1 MLYRSRGTPS
11 SAECM
16 PPGRLLL
23 FFLCFCVLPLQ
34 AAGGEGL
41 PVFSSSSADP
51 VDAFL
56 ALGPFSRSLDQPSTA
71 TLQEV
76 FGRTDPAGAAADQL
90 YWSGEHPRAW
100 TVARAVPDGRLLAR
114 EAFGPAKLAENPPD
128 AKTKQAPCVYL
139 FRAIQSGRYR
149 KLLLSVESEGPVG
162 VWVNG
167 KACGDSRGQ
176 AGWRGIVPLRAGPNE
191 LFLESVAPVQRA
203 PWFVRVRFLESA
215 RAGAPRGSVTSGVL
229 EEIRSG
235 ILKRS
240 EEFLNTQKDP
250 GPAAPWPPGWLRL
263 TMPCPRVENEK
274 VEYTVFL
281 PSYSVRPE
289 SRLPLLVVIPPVE
302 EDAFYVALHENGL
315 AAEARRRGWAIAVP
329 ELPSPFPLPGTTSA
343 LVSPSEV
350 LEALRADL
358 QRRLPVDPL
367 RTYLVGVQAGADV
380 VLPLAFGG
388 SERYA
393 GVALIEPPLWGSDPW
408 FRFPPEMKKRLP
420 LFVAEGPA
428 PGPGGPFT
436 PPPGSGAPFMR
447 HVIASGKRV
456 EVFPALLGFF
466 QPRVIETRP
475 RRVLV
480 AARSPAE
487 AGEAWAR
494 VRRARSWQDPVR
506 LSAEVKEENHVVA
519 TSENVLEFSLRLS
532 EMPMLVS
539 GKPLLIEID
548 GDVRRVIGQSLP
560 ESVSLSLTESEDSAL
575 WVVQEAQPEG
585 GVPVEGPLGRLTESR
600 LPWSEP
606 GKAGIG
612 QLLARAARQA
622 TGAQVAVLPA
632 RAARA
637 GQLEGPVFLRDVAA
651 WFTDAEL
658 STVTVP
664 TAVLRRSL
672 EQDFARGRK
681 WVTDGVDAVYA
692 NVRAA
697 DSTDGST
704 QTLGSVSGG
713 SRESG
718 IPGLFVSSALDG
730 MGENVVVAGWKG
742 WIEKQPEWVGAS
754 SAAPAARAV
763 TSAARAVTSAAQA
776 VTPAAQA
783 SPPEAGSPPAP
794 ATGLPPSADVAES
807 LTLRQAVLRLFEKE
821 PGINPQPPDIR
832 PLPRKLPA
840 AVKEPNRQR

>member
-1 MLYRSRGTPS
+1 
-11 SAECM
+11 
-16 PPGRLLL
+16 
-23 FFLCFCVLPLQ
+23 
-34 AAGGEGL
+34 
-41 PVFSSSSADP
+41 
-51 VDAFL
+51 
-56 ALGPFSRSLDQPSTA
+56 
-71 TLQEV
+71 
-76 FGRTDPAGAAADQL
+76 
-90 YWSGEHPRAW
+90 
-100 TVARAVPDGRLLAR
+100 
-114 EAFGPAKLAENPPD
+114 
-128 AKTKQAPCVYL
+128 
-139 FRAIQSGRYR
+139 
-149 KLLLSVESEGPVG
+149 
-162 VWVNG
+162 
-167 KACGDSRGQ
+167 
-176 AGWRGIVPLRAGPNE
+176 
-191 LFLESVAPVQRA
+191 
-203 PWFVRVRFLESA
+203 
-215 RAGAPRGSVTSGVL
+215 
-229 EEIRSG
+229 
-235 ILKRS
+235 
-240 EEFLNTQKDP
+240 
-250 GPAAPWPPGWLRL
+250 
-263 TMPCPRVENEK
+263 
-274 VEYTVFL
+274 
-281 PSYSVRPE
+281 
-289 SRLPLLVVIPPVE
+289 
-302 EDAFYVALHENGL
+302 
-315 AAEARRRGWAIAVP
+315 
-329 ELPSPFPLPGTTSA
+329 
-343 LVSPSEV
+343 
-350 LEALRADL
+350 
-358 QRRLPVDPL
+358 
-367 RTYLVGVQAGADV
+367 
-380 VLPLAFGG
+380 
-388 SERYA
+388 
-393 GVALIEPPLWGSDPW
+393 
-408 FRFPPEMKKRLP
+408 MKKRLP

-428 PGPGGPFT
+428 LGPGGSFT
-436 PPPGSGAPFMR
+436 PPFGGDAPFMR

-466 QPRVIETRP
+466 QLRVIETRP

-480 AARSPAE
+480 VARSPAE

-548 GDVRRVIGQSLP
+548 GDLRRVIGQSLP

-585 GVPVEGPLGRLTESR
+585 EVPVEGPLGRLTESR

-692 NVRAA
+692 NVRAV

-742 WIEKQPEWVGAS
+742 WMEAPDWMGNPEQGLGAS
-754 SAAPAARAV
+754 TAAPAAG
-763 TSAARAVTSAAQA
+763 AATSAAQA

-783 SPPEAGSPPAP
+783 VTPAAQAVTPAAQVSPPEAGSPPAP
-794 ATGLPPSADVAES
+794 ATGLPPSADVVES

-821 PGINPQPPDIR
+821 PGIGPQPPDIR

-840 AVKEPNRQR
+840 AVKEPNKQR

>member
-1 MLYRSRGTPS
+1 MKLNCPSPFLLALFWFWALFSFQCPAGEVLLPSVRSAGFSPS
-11 SAECM
+11 
-16 PPGRLLL
+16 P
-23 FFLCFCVLPLQ
+23 
-34 AAGGEGL
+34 
-41 PVFSSSSADP
+41 FSSSSADP

-100 TVARAVPDGRLLAR
+100 TLARAAPDGRLLPR

-139 FRAIQSGRYR
+139 FRAIQSDRYR

-176 AGWRGIVPLRAGPNE
+176 AGWHGIVPVRAGPNE
-191 LFLESVAPVQRA
+191 LFLESLAPVRRA
-203 PWFVRVRFLESA
+203 TWFVRVRFLESA

-240 EEFLNTQKDP
+240 EEFLNTHKDP

-281 PSYSVRPE
+281 PSYFVSPE

-329 ELPSPFPLPGTTSA
+329 ELPTPFPLPGSTSV
-343 LVSPSEV
+343 LVSPAEV

-367 RTYLVGVQAGADV
+367 RTYLVGVQAGAEV

-393 GVALIEPPLWGSDPW
+393 GVALIEPSLCGSESW

-428 PGPGGPFT
+428 LGAGGSFT
-436 PPPGSGAPFMR
+436 LPPGSDAPFMR
-447 HVIASGKRV
+447 HVIVSGKRV

-466 QPRVIETRP
+466 QLRAIETRP

-480 AARSPAE
+480 VARSPAE

-494 VRRARSWQDPVR
+494 VRQARSWQDPVR
-506 LSAEVKEENHVVA
+506 LSAEVKEENHIVV

-532 EMPMLVS
+532 EMPMLAS

-560 ESVSLSLTESEDSAL
+560 ESVSLSLTESEDPAL
-575 WVVQEAQPEG
+575 WVVHEAQLG
-585 GVPVEGPLGRLTESR
+585 GEVPVEAPLGRLTGSW

-612 QLLARAARQA
+612 QLLAYAARKA

-637 GQLEGPVFLRDVAA
+637 GQAEGPVFLRDVTA

-664 TAVLRRSL
+664 TAALRRWL

-681 WVTDGVDAVYA
+681 WVSDGVDAVYA
-692 NVRAA
+692 SGKAV
-697 DSTDGST
+697 DSSDGSSE
-704 QTLGSVSGG
+704 TLESRGV
-713 SRESG
+713 RESG
-718 IPGLFVSSALDG
+718 IPGLFVSSALDS
-730 MGENVVVAGWKG
+730 MGENVVVAGFEG
-742 WIEKQPEWVGAS
+742 WMENPEQWLGAS
-754 SAAPAARAV
+754 SAAPTGR
-763 TSAARAVTSAAQA
+763 A
-776 VTPAAQA
+776 VTPAAPA
-783 SPPEAGSPPAP
+783 SPPEAGFPPTP
-794 ATGLPPSADVAES
+794 ATGVPPSVGVAES
-807 LTLRQAVLRLFEKE
+807 LTLRQALLRLFEKE
-821 PGINPQPPDIR
+821 PGISPQPPDIR

-840 AVKEPNRQR
+840 AVKEFPK